1 MFLFIREKF
10 LLCLCNFMVIKMQIK
25 ERKQHHQNSAFI
37 IKMNAEGT
45 VALILCIFAL
55 MGIIA
60 TYYFV
65 RGMKVNYEDETGEIE
80 TATVTVTPSA
90 PVINVTED
98 TVDQARSVNDALQI
112 EENGENSKEEFDLP
126 PAYEDLFVKNE
137 V

>member
-1 MFLFIREKF
+1 
-10 LLCLCNFMVIKMQIK
+10 
-25 ERKQHHQNSAFI
+25 
-37 IKMNAEGT
+37 MNAEGT

-65 RGMKVNYEDETGEIE
+65 RRMKVNYEDETEEIE
-80 TATVTVTPSA
+80 TATVTVIPSA
-90 PVINVTED
+90 PEINVNED
-98 TVDQARSVNDALQI
+98 TADQARSVNDASQI
-112 EENGENSKEEFDLP
+112 DENRENSKEEFDLP